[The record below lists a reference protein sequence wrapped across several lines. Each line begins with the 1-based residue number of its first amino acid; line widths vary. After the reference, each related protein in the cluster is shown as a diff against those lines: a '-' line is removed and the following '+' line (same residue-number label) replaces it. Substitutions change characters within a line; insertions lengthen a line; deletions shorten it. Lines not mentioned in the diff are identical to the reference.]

1 MRPTIT
7 ATPAIL
13 APVLAILLT
22 TGCAVGHPVV
32 GLRGHVESDDSS
44 DTFLLLGLFGFGLAN
59 SSSTNITSPD
69 AVSDLVLWLDPETS
83 LNRNGG
89 TVADWT
95 DRSGNNIT
103 FAQSTPNQQPGGITI
118 GTRAAINCDGVN
130 DELSAGN
137 ATALNISGDE
147 SWTLVTAIQLT
158 STSTNFQGVFSKR
171 DPAGSVTNPMFLG
184 IEISATT
191 ARLGVTS
198 DVAEY
203 PISTA
208 TGLTIGR
215 PVIISGVRT
224 GRTEILAYLDGS
236 LSGIQNS
243 TIAGSLSSA
252 GNLTLCNQHGTTNYY
267 NGRIGEVIVYRRA
280 LSESERIGVECYL
293 AARYG
298 VVVAGCF

>member
-1 MRPTIT
+1 MRPLKT
-7 ATPAIL
+7 ATSAIL
-13 APVLAILLT
+13 APALAFLLT
-22 TGCAVGHPVV
+22 TACAVGHPVV
-32 GLRGHVESDDSS
+32 GLRDFEQSDASTE
-44 DTFLLLGLFGFGLAN
+44 TFLLLNLFAFGLVH
-59 SSSTNITSPD
+59 SPTTNATAPNT
-69 AVSDLVLWLDPETS
+69 VSDLVLWLDAETS

-103 FAQSTPNQQPGGITI
+103 FAQSTPNQQPADITI
-118 GTRAAINCDGVN
+118 GTRAAIGCDGVN

-147 SWTLVTAIQLT
+147 SWTFVTVIQLT

-171 DPAGSVTNPMFLG
+171 DPGGSVTNPMFLG
-184 IEISATT
+184 IEMSATT

-208 TGLTIGR
+208 TGLTIGS
-215 PVIISGVRT
+215 PAIISGVRT
-224 GRTEILAYLDGS
+224 GRTEILAYLNGS

-252 GNLTLCNQHGTTNYY
+252 GNLTLCNQDGTVNYF

-280 LSESERIGVECYL
+280 LSAGERSGVECYL
-293 AARYG
+293 AGRYG
-298 VVVAGCF
+298 VSVAGCF